1 MEFPELVEKIKQF
14 TEANGYSS
22 RSRIYI
28 EPKASGK
35 SIVQQLRRNTGLN
48 VIEDKPPV
56 QDKVSRVASI
66 SPIIEAGRVF
76 LNDGRYIDS
85 FLDECAGFPNAA
97 HDDQVDTLVM
107 AVDKYTNRLK
117 KRRTLG

>member
-1 MEFPELVEKIKQF
+1 MDILVEV
-14 TEANGYSS
+14 E
-22 RSRIYI
+22 
-28 EPKASGK
+28 
-35 SIVQQLRRNTGLN
+35 SI
-48 VIEDKPPV
+48 IEDKPPV